1 MAKSVVEL
9 CAEVITAQAQ
19 SRMMSSEEVA
29 SSIRAVYQ
37 TLQELEQHTQ
47 EPYEQGTDMEEGL
60 MLLRRQPQKTFQ
72 RTKVYCL
79 ECGKSFK
86 LLSNRHLATHGLTP
100 RSYKQ
105 KWGFPLR
112 TSLSAQTL
120 TARRRQLAK
129 SQGMGSALAEWRAA
143 RQQGEAASG

>member
-1 MAKSVVEL
+1 MAKSLVEL
-9 CAEVITAQAQ
+9 CAEVVTAQAQ
-19 SRMMSSEEVA
+19 SRQMTSDEVA
-29 SSIRAVYQ
+29 GSIRAVFQ
-37 TLQELEQHTQ
+37 TLQELNQYIPEPHENRTDTQ
-47 EPYEQGTDMEEGL
+47 DAL
-60 MLLRRQPQKTFQ
+60 MLLRRQPHQAFQ

-79 ECGKSFK
+79 ECGKPFK
-86 LLSNRHLATHGLTP
+86 LLSNRHLSTHGLTP

-129 SQGMGSALAEWRAA
+129 ARGMGNALAEWRAT
-143 RQQGEAASG
+143 RQQTAAL

>member
-1 MAKSVVEL
+1 MSKSLVEMCADVV
-9 CAEVITAQAQ
+9 AAQAQ
-19 SRMMSSEEVA
+19 SRTMSSEEVA
-29 SSIRAVYQ
+29 SSIKAVFQ
-37 TLQELEQHTQ
+37 TLQELVQ
-47 EPYEQGTDMEEGL
+47 TDPASTESETTAHEAL
-60 MLLRRQPQKTFQ
+60 AHLRRQPQQAFQ

-100 RSYKQ
+100 RTYKQ

-120 TARRRQLAK
+120 TARRRQIAK
-129 SQGMGSALAEWRAA
+129 SRGMGSALAEWRDARRQTAA
-143 RQQGEAASG
+143 V